1 MIFQLATILVAAT
14 SLGPTRAISP
24 GQRGLLLL
32 IPEHAAGAVYV
43 RRLGAELDSPPAR
56 WLTDRVLG
64 DWSFAAP
71 LMAAAGQ
78 LQCPGL
84 AVLLSKPKSDEKLRL
99 LVAVDLANSNQQ
111 PEQFINQQL
120 LPQLRRSTTGAAKLS
135 KDGLL
140 GQVSIEGWSDVLH
153 WTKRGARLLL
163 STDRELLSGLQAGR
177 WPSKKLL
184 LTAGWAGLAEGLTPE
199 TELWMYA
206 DLPQLYHLAGPITAR
221 DPFLQRLYWLIG
233 VENFRAATL
242 QVRRGEKATALR
254 VICRFADPDKGV
266 MRLAAGPN
274 TVSRAVDLLGPES
287 PVVLRMSL
295 SDLREGIGALNSLIE
310 QLDPEI
316 VKEFE
321 TERAA
326 FKTDIGFDPL
336 DDLAGKIREE
346 IVVAL
351 VPLDE
356 GGRGV
361 VLIAGLADESD
372 FADHMAA
379 LSRYFDIDWRQRK
392 LHDFTIY
399 TPEQDQGGFAYA
411 TGRGR
416 LVIARDPRAIESVLE
431 PMTSSGPSSR
441 RNRRGVSAL
450 LPVKNRCSVQLV
462 WPEGISWL
470 GRQVEHLVDLELSGL
485 AGRLKLDGR
494 QVAGAISVRDRTV
507 TIDCVVGNETPDRP
521 AGAPDGAGRARP

>member
-1 MIFQLATILVAAT
+1 MIFQLTTILVAAS
-14 SLGPTRAISP
+14 SLGPSRAISP

-32 IPEHAAGAVYV
+32 IPEQAAGAVYV
-43 RRLGAELDSPPAR
+43 RRLGAELGRPAAK

-99 LVAVDLANSNQQ
+99 LVTLDLSNSNQQ

-120 LPQLRRSTTGAAKLS
+120 LPQLRRSTPGAVKVS

-140 GQVSIEGWSDVLH
+140 GKVSIEGWSDVLH
-153 WTKRGARLLL
+153 WTKRGARVLL
-163 STDRELLSGLQAGR
+163 STDRELLGAFQAGR
-177 WPSKKLL
+177 WPGKKLL
-184 LTAGWAGLAEGLTPE
+184 LTAGWAGLAKGLTPE
-199 TELWMYA
+199 TQLWMYA
-206 DLPQLYHLAGPITAR
+206 DLRQLYHLAGPITAR

-242 QVRRGEKATALR
+242 QVRRGKQATSLR
-254 VICRFADPDKGV
+254 VICRFADPDQGV

-274 TVSRAVDLLGPES
+274 TVSRAMDMLPPDC
-287 PVVLRMSL
+287 PVALRVGL
-295 SDLREGIGALNSLIE
+295 SDLCQGIGAFNGLIE
-310 QLDPEI
+310 KLDPQV

-336 DDLAGKIREE
+336 DDLAGKIHEE
-346 IVVAL
+346 MVVAL
-351 VPLDE
+351 VPLDD

-399 TPEQDQGGFAYA
+399 TPAQDQGGFAYA

-416 LVIARDPRAIESVLE
+416 LVIARDPTTVELVLE
-431 PMTSSGPSSR
+431 PMTSSAPSR
-441 RNRRGVSAL
+441 RRNGGGVSAL
-450 LPVKNRCSVQLV
+450 LPAKNRCSVQLV
-462 WPEGISWL
+462 WPEGASWL
-470 GRQVEHLVDLELSGL
+470 ARQVEHLVDLELSGP

-494 QVAGAISVRDRTV
+494 RVAGAVSVQDRTV

-521 AGAPDGAGRARP
+521 AGATGAAGQARP